1 MRRPQILVVGYNK
14 DTCDERV
21 WRLAYEVGREV
32 ARRGAVL
39 VTGGLG
45 GVMEAAS
52 KGAFEAGGLTVSII
66 PQKDMREANPYSTVV
81 VATGISHLRNFIN
94 VYSADGVIVVGGG
107 AGTLTEV
114 AAAYIE
120 GKPVVALRGSGGVAD
135 EYAGRYLDQRK
146 TVLIHAA
153 ETPSEA
159 VELVLRLIAERSSS
173 ASVNRP
179 DV

>member
-1 MRRPQILVVGYNK
+1 MVGYNK
-14 DTCDERV
+14 DTCDERA

-52 KGAFEAGGLTVSII
+52 KGAFETGGLTVSII
-66 PQKDMREANPYSTVV
+66 PQKDVREANPYSTVV

-159 VELVLRLIAERSSS
+159 VELVLRLIAERSSP

>member
-120 GKPVVALRGSGGVAD
+120 GKPVVALKGSGGVAD

>member
-1 MRRPQILVVGYNK
+1 VVGYNK
-14 DTCDERV
+14 DTCDEKA

-120 GKPVVALRGSGGVAD
+120 GKPVVALKGSGGVAD

>member
-14 DTCDERV
+14 DTCDEKA

>member
-159 VELVLRLIAERSSS
+159 VELVLRLIAERSRS

>member
-14 DTCDERV
+14 DTCDERA

-52 KGAFEAGGLTVSII
+52 KGAFETGGLTVSII
-66 PQKDMREANPYSTVV
+66 PQKDVREANPYSTVV

-159 VELVLRLIAERSSS
+159 VELVLRLIAERSSP